1 MFHGYYLL
9 YQVIYVHLLTF
20 SEIVSAIIDHFKHVL
35 APVSYTHLDV
45 YKRQFLTCQCDLQ
58 FFGCFQCVIKQH
70 FVKIP
75 QAVK

>member
-35 APVSYTHLDV
+35 ALFATPFTVILLSL
-45 YKRQFLTCQCDLQ
+45 KCGSFL
-58 FFGCFQCVIKQH
+58 F
-70 FVKIP
+70 P
-75 QAVK
+75 